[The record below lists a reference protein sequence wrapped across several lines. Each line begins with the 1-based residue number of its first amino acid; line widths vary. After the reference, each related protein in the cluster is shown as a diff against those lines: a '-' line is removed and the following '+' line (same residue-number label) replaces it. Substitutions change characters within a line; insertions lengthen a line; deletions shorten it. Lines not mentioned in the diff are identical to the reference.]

1 MGERH
6 HLGSGLG
13 GFIYLAIVLDA
24 WSRKLVG
31 RAIGQDLRARLM
43 IKALD
48 MALAQGRAHS
58 VIDQS
63 DRGSQYTSV
72 AFGKRCTEMGVR
84 PSMGTVGDD
93 YDNAMA
99 GRFFA
104 VFEGELIDRRS
115 GQTKTGARLALLT
128 HIEGC
133 TARTGVT
140 PRSVAPAQITWKRS
154 KTQAN
159 HE

>member
-1 MGERH
+1 M
-6 HLGSGLG
+6 
-13 GFIYLAIVLDA
+13 LDA

-31 RAIGQDLRARLM
+31 RAIGQDVRAELV

-48 MALAQGRAHS
+48 MALAQRRAHS
-58 VIDQS
+58 VIHHC
-63 DRGSQYTSV
+63 DRGSQYTSL

-99 GRFFA
+99 RRFFA
-104 VFEGELIDRRS
+104 GFEGELIDRRS
-115 GQTKTGARLALLT
+115 WQTKTGARLPLLT

-140 PRSVAPAQITWKRS
+140 PRFAAAAQRTWKRS
-154 KTQAN
+154 KTQAKY
-159 HE
+159 E